1 VLSGAFILGVGFLL
15 RADIDKEF
23 IDQFAGTQGFIS
35 SVMVAAGSLLFLSG
49 LPALFLAQNL
59 YSSKNGIIAS
69 FLGFIG
75 MAAFHLGTLALYF
88 VLPVLV
94 THNPATRTLV
104 YSDEPPF
111 PRFAIFWA
119 LSLLVQVIG
128 LLWVGIKM
136 LKDSDQ
142 QKLKSVLLISGAL
155 LFLVAPF
162 IYFPLIKPANT
173 LVMLSFVLAA
183 ISVIRSN
190 TPASISSK

>member
-1 VLSGAFILGVGFLL
+1 
-15 RADIDKEF
+15 
-23 IDQFAGTQGFIS
+23 
-35 SVMVAAGSLLFLSG
+35 
-49 LPALFLAQNL
+49 
-59 YSSKNGIIAS
+59 
-69 FLGFIG
+69 
-75 MAAFHLGTLALYF
+75 
-88 VLPVLV
+88 
-94 THNPATRTLV
+94 
-104 YSDEPPF
+104 
-111 PRFAIFWA
+111 
-119 LSLLVQVIG
+119 
-128 LLWVGIKM
+128 M